1 MQLVPLLLALLVACS
16 QPAPRHDEHQ
26 QPYHAYHRFEHAEDW
41 VARFEDPSR
50 DVWQKPDE
58 VIRTLA
64 LSPSASVADVGAGTG
79 YFSVRFARAVPE
91 GRVFAIDI
99 EPSMVEYVTERAQR
113 EGLANIEAVL
123 ASPDDPKIP
132 QPVDLIII
140 VDTYH
145 HLADRT
151 AYFRRLTRA
160 LKPSGRIAI
169 IDFKPESKMGPIE
182 KLAPAQVI
190 RELAEAGYALV
201 GQPTMLPE
209 QYFLIFVSAP
219 LQ

>member
-1 MQLVPLLLALLVACS
+1 MQLLPLLLVLLAACS

-50 DVWQKPDE
+50 DLWQKPDE
-58 VIRTLA
+58 VIRTFS
-64 LSPSASVADVGAGTG
+64 LSPSASIADIGAGTG

-132 QPVDLIII
+132 QPIDLIII

-201 GQPTMLPE
+201 AQPTMLPE
-209 QYFLIFVSAP
+209 QYFLIFVLAP
-219 LQ
+219 PQ